1 MKFLI
6 QNYVNNIT
14 PYVGVL
20 EDHIREYSNLVAMLQ
35 AYLNLKGE
43 IKGDVLMCIRGV
55 LNRMMLF
62 QIELEQNISFLKTH
76 LEHLLREHPELKF
89 PES

>member
-14 PYVGVL
+14 PCVDAL
-20 EDHIREYSNLVAMLQ
+20 ENQIREYSNLVAMLQ
-35 AYLNLKGE
+35 AYLNLKGKV
-43 IKGDVLMCIRGV
+43 KGDVLTRIRGV
-55 LNRMMLF
+55 LRRMTIL
-62 QIELEQNISFLKTH
+62 QSELEQNISFLKTH

>member
-35 AYLNLKGE
+35 AYLNLKGKV
-43 IKGDVLMCIRGV
+43 KGDVLTRIRGV
-55 LNRMMLF
+55 LRCMTIL
-62 QIELEQNISFLKTH
+62 QSDLEENISFLKTH

>member
-1 MKFLI
+1 MKLSI
-6 QNYVNNIT
+6 QNYVNNVKPCIDEMERWI
-14 PYVGVL
+14 V
-20 EDHIREYSNLVAMLQ
+20 EYSNLIAMLQ

-43 IKGDVLMCIRGV
+43 IKGDVLMRIRGV

>member
-14 PYVGVL
+14 PYIDALDDQVL
-20 EDHIREYSNLVAMLQ
+20 EYSNLVAMLQ
-35 AYLNLKGE
+35 AYLNLKGKV
-43 IKGDVLMCIRGV
+43 KGDVLTRIRGV
-55 LNRMMLF
+55 LRRMTIL
-62 QIELEQNISFLKTH
+62 QSDLEENISFLKTH